1 MLDRFDV
8 GNIWGVGS
16 ATGARLPA
24 LDIHTAAHL
33 RDMLPKQARAVG
45 TVVLER
51 LVAELRGI
59 PSAVVETIEPQ
70 RKGMA
75 VTRSFGTPFTDFN
88 TLMGAVAQY
97 AMRAVEKLRIHGL
110 IAAELTVFFHTN
122 RHKPAR
128 PQYGTSRMVTLHPV
142 TSDSFELIAAARRG
156 AKHAWREGFA
166 STCQSACKRDPF

>member
-16 ATGARLPA
+16 ATGARLRA

-59 PSAVVETIEPQ
+59 HIQTRGFGSQTIRIPNHC
-70 RKGMA
+70 
-75 VTRSFGTPFTDFN
+75 P
-88 TLMGAVAQY
+88 TLPNALLPICFRY
-97 AMRAVEKLRIHGL
+97 ASKVNSNGR
-110 IAAELTVFFHTN
+110 IAAITWCN
-122 RHKPAR
+122 
-128 PQYGTSRMVTLHPV
+128 
-142 TSDSFELIAAARRG
+142 
-156 AKHAWREGFA
+156 
-166 STCQSACKRDPF
+166 